1 MARMEALMAP
11 ADEDELE
18 ERLSRPT
25 LGVNQALARLDG
37 AVMVLGAG
45 GKMGPTLACMVRR
58 GFEAAGKRQKVL
70 AVARFSDPAVE
81 ARLRTQSVE
90 TLRCDLLD
98 RRAVEALPE
107 APSVIFMAGYKFGS
121 SENPERTWA
130 MNVLVPAIVA
140 ERFSASRIVVFSSGC
155 VYPNR
160 PVLQGGSREGDP
172 LEPLG
177 EYANSCVGRER
188 VFSYFAQQ
196 HDTPL
201 AFFRLNYAIDLRY
214 GVLTDVAQKVK
225 SGTPIDLTMG
235 YANVLWQG
243 DANAWAIQCLEHATC
258 PPFLLN
264 ATGPEIV
271 SIRAIAERFG
281 ALLGRTPVFS
291 GQEADTALLSD
302 ASRAHALFGTPSVPL
317 DRLIDWVAQWL
328 RQGGRTLGKPTHFEV
343 RDGRY

>member
-1 MARMEALMAP
+1 MQLKGALKAP
-11 ADEDELE
+11 LDEDELE

-37 AVMVLGAG
+37 DVMVLGAG
-45 GKMGPTLACMVRR
+45 GKMGPTLARMVRR

-81 ARLRTQSVE
+81 ARLQTQGVE

-107 APSVIFMAGYKFGS
+107 APYVIFMAGYKFGS
-121 SENPERTWA
+121 SADPERTWA

-140 ERFSASRIVVFSSGC
+140 ERFAASRIVVFSSGC
-155 VYPNR
+155 VYPHT
-160 PVLQGGSREGDP
+160 PVQQGGSCEMDP
-172 LEPLG
+172 LDPVG
-177 EYANSCVGRER
+177 EYATTCVGRER
-188 VFSYFAQQ
+188 AFTYFAQRQ
-196 HDTPL
+196 GTLL
-201 AFFRLNYAIDLRY
+201 ALFRLNYAIDLRY

-225 SGTPIDLTMG
+225 TGTPIDLTMG
-235 YANVLWQG
+235 HANVIWQG
-243 DANAWAIQCLEHATC
+243 DANAWAIQCLEQAAN
-258 PPFLLN
+258 PPFILN
-264 ATGPEIV
+264 ATGPEII
-271 SIRAIAERFG
+271 SIRALAERFG
-281 ALLGRTPVFS
+281 ELFGRAPVFS

-328 RQGGRTLGKPTHFEV
+328 RQGGCTLGKPTHFEA
-343 RDGRY
+343 RDGKY